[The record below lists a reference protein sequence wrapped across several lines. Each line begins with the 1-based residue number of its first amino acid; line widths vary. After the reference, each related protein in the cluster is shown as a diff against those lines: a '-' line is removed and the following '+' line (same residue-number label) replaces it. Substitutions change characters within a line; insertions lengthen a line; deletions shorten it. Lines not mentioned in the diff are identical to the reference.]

1 MREKPR
7 IYWGFHAFVTA
18 HFPDH
23 PQTTHPSMRLVASG
37 TGLFDPLARQN
48 RTLIPV
54 RQICH
59 SRHFLC
65 TVRPPL
71 ALMPSDH
78 SLLSTVVGYQ
88 EVGVPSGFSM
98 RTSTF
103 KAING
108 SYKISDIKVA
118 GAEGAGSDSIQKI
131 NADGSWGDMYYY
143 YTLDGSGWLEDGW
156 YLEDGVTPVSDTDV
170 IGVGEAFMVTS
181 ASDISF
187 TFAGEVMNSNP
198 EVDVPAGF
206 SMVGN
211 PTPVTVK
218 ISQIGVTGADGAG
231 SDSIQKI
238 NADGS
243 WGDMYYYYTL
253 DGSGWLEDGWYL
265 EDGATPVS
273 DTDVLEAGESIMFTS
288 SSGLKATFPK
298 AL

>member
-1 MREKPR
+1 M
-7 IYWGFHAFVTA
+7 
-18 HFPDH
+18 
-23 PQTTHPSMRLVASG
+23 
-37 TGLFDPLARQN
+37 
-48 RTLIPV
+48 
-54 RQICH
+54 
-59 SRHFLC
+59 
-65 TVRPPL
+65 
-71 ALMPSDH
+71 
-78 SLLSTVVGYQ
+78 
-88 EVGVPSGFSM
+88 PSGFSM

-103 KAING
+103 KALNG
-108 SYKISDIKVA
+108 SYKISDIKVT

-181 ASDISF
+181 ASNISF
-187 TFAGEVMNSNP
+187 TFAGEVMNTNP

-218 ISQIGVTGADGAG
+218 ISQITVTGADGAG